1 MTTTIQDPQHAFAR
15 VVCNTLDR
23 RPDRWRRFAEGL
35 PADWPWPM
43 PIRIPA
49 IDGQRVRHPEH
60 WTSGGGA
67 WGCYR
72 SHLQIIESALN
83 DAVRSILILEDDA
96 LFPPGFTARAL
107 DWLRTVPADWQ
118 MLYLGGQHLFAARH
132 PPVEIHPGVYQPYNV
147 NRTHAFALQGDML
160 QVVYHHLLRHDWHRR
175 NHIDH
180 HLGRLHQQRKHRIYC
195 PGEWLVGQA
204 SGKSNINGK
213 TPPERFWRPAEHL
226 ASGRRQPAGSAASAS
241 ADDRRS
247 SLPPPSCVAILGL
260 HSSGSSALAQ
270 ALWHC
275 GLWFGEPGELIGY
288 WGKHSPAKGGE
299 HKHLATIMEQA
310 IPFPA
315 TDRRQPAGSIPS
327 PASGWRQPA
336 GSIPSPASGWRQ
348 PAGFSRPRRWL
359 WRHLKAFIEAR
370 QRESASR
377 GMLPAIKY
385 PQLCQAGRQLR
396 SICGD
401 GLRIIIA
408 DRPIQE
414 SIDSLIR
421 RTNATGLAA
430 EAIAAHQRWLAQ
442 GRDALAAEIPDQ
454 VYRVAYDDL
463 LTDPAGQLAQLT
475 AWIGLQPTADQLAT
489 AAGAIDPS
497 KRHVSANH

>member
-1 MTTTIQDPQHAFAR
+1 
-15 VVCNTLDR
+15 
-23 RPDRWRRFAEGL
+23 
-35 PADWPWPM
+35 
-43 PIRIPA
+43 
-49 IDGQRVRHPEH
+49 
-60 WTSGGGA
+60 
-67 WGCYR
+67 
-72 SHLQIIESALN
+72 
-83 DAVRSILILEDDA
+83 
-96 LFPPGFTARAL
+96 
-107 DWLRTVPADWQ
+107 
-118 MLYLGGQHLFAARH
+118 
-132 PPVEIHPGVYQPYNV
+132 
-147 NRTHAFALQGDML
+147 
-160 QVVYHHLLRHDWHRR
+160 
-175 NHIDH
+175 
-180 HLGRLHQQRKHRIYC
+180 
-195 PGEWLVGQA
+195 
-204 SGKSNINGK
+204 
-213 TPPERFWRPAEHL
+213 
-226 ASGRRQPAGSAASAS
+226 
-241 ADDRRS
+241 
-247 SLPPPSCVAILGL
+247 
-260 HSSGSSALAQ
+260 
-270 ALWHC
+270 
-275 GLWFGEPGELIGY
+275 
-288 WGKHSPAKGGE
+288 
-299 HKHLATIMEQA
+299 MEQA

>member
-1 MTTTIQDPQHAFAR
+1 MTTTIQDPQRAFAR
-15 VVCNTLDR
+15 VVCINLDR

-49 IDGQRVRHPEH
+49 IDGQRVRHPDH

-132 PPVEIHPGVYQPYNV
+132 PPVEIRPGVYQPYNV

-160 QVVYHHLLRHDWHRR
+160 QIVYQHLLRHDWHRR

-180 HLGRLHQQRKHRIYC
+180 HLGRLHQQRQHRIYC
-195 PGEWLVGQA
+195 PPEWLVGQA
-204 SGKSNINGK
+204 SGKSNISGK
-213 TPPERFWRPAEHL
+213 TPPDRFWRPARHL
-226 ASGRRQPAGSAASAS
+226 VSGTALAAGSSAS
-241 ADDRRS
+241 ADDRRPS
-247 SLPPPSCVAILGL
+247 IPPPSCVAILGL

-275 GLWFGEPGELIGY
+275 GLWFGEPADLMGY

-299 HKHLATIMEQA
+299 HKHLAKLLEQA

-315 TDRRQPAGSIPS
+315 SGRRE
-327 PASGWRQPA
+327 
-336 GSIPSPASGWRQ
+336 

-370 QRESASR
+370 QRESSSR
-377 GMLPAIKY
+377 GLLPAIKY

-401 GLRIIIA
+401 GLRVIIA

-421 RTNATGLAA
+421 RTNATGPAA
-430 EAIAAHQRWLAQ
+430 EAITAHQRWLAQ
-442 GRDALAAEIPDQ
+442 GRDALAAEIPDH
-454 VYRVAYDDL
+454 VYRVAYDAL
-463 LTDPAGQLAQLT
+463 LTDPAGQLTRLT
-475 AWIGLQPTADQLAT
+475 DWLGLQPTAAQLA
-489 AAGAIDPS
+489 AAAAAIDPN
-497 KRHVSANH
+497 KRHVSATS

>member
-1 MTTTIQDPQHAFAR
+1 MTTTIQDPQRAFAR
-15 VVCNTLDR
+15 VVCINLDR

-49 IDGQRVRHPEH
+49 IDGQRVRHPDH

-96 LFPPGFTARAL
+96 LFPSGFTARAL

-132 PPVEIHPGVYQPYNV
+132 PPVEIRPGVYQPYNV

-160 QVVYHHLLRHDWHRR
+160 QIVYQHLLRHDWHRR

-180 HLGRLHQQRKHRIYC
+180 HLGRLHQQRQHRIYC
-195 PGEWLVGQA
+195 PPEWLVGQA
-204 SGKSNINGK
+204 SGKSNISGK
-213 TPPERFWRPAEHL
+213 TPPDRFWRPAE
-226 ASGRRQPAGSAASAS
+226 QI

-275 GLWFGEPGELIGY
+275 GLWFGEPGDLMGY

-299 HKHLATIMEQA
+299 HKHLATIMEQS
-310 IPFPA
+310 IPFRSTA
-315 TDRRQPAGSIPS
+315 HA
-327 PASGWRQPA
+327 
-336 GSIPSPASGWRQ
+336 
-348 PAGFSRPRRWL
+348 RPRRWL

-370 QRESASR
+370 QRESTSR
-377 GMLPAIKY
+377 GLFAAIKY

-396 SICGD
+396 NICGD

-421 RTNATGLAA
+421 RTNATGPAA

-454 VYRVAYDDL
+454 VYRVAYDAL
-463 LTDPAGQLAQLT
+463 LTDPAGQLTQLT
-475 AWIGLQPTADQLAT
+475 DWLGLQPTAAQLA
-489 AAGAIDPS
+489 AAAAAIDPN
-497 KRHVSANH
+497 KRHVPATS